1 MKIGRG
7 RAEGGTPV
15 TNAKYK
21 TLAPL
26 GATEKIP
33 SKKGA
38 QSSAFL
44 FFFLIGNVGN
54 FALKPFRNRVAIL
67 IQVVP
72 VW

>member
-21 TLAPL
+21 NLAPL
-26 GATEKIP
+26 GATEKIS

-44 FFFLIGNVGN
+44 FFFIGNVGN
-54 FALKPFRNRVAIL
+54 FALKQFRN
-67 IQVVP
+67 
-72 VW
+72 